1 MTVEEFILLN
11 KHKVRSDSNLMSL
24 YLDFFKQTFNSTPS
38 CAGCSFNSD
47 WNKLISFYSKKTVFL
62 QKEKVMNTISIKKR
76 QGKILTYKKDG
87 KTYRQYD
94 NILTD
99 SFINEFIT
107 HGTDEEIVERKKM
120 FNFPKEEEKTF
131 EEIAEENLSK
141 KESVDFSKQVLEAKK
156 ITLKR
161 GRKKR

>member
-62 QKEKVMNTISIKKR
+62 QKEKVINTISIKKR